1 MLLNHNRSMKI
12 STLLLLI
19 LFTSACR
26 ATVPVPTGVPVVLT
40 VSPAPAQATST
51 PAPPT
56 PTPPPLAARVNGEGI
71 TLQEYQEELT
81 RYQSAVEKI
90 GTNMATGEEQLVLE
104 DIVNQVLLA
113 QAAAAAGFQVDQ
125 AMLEERLEQL
135 SLEIGGRQIL
145 ENWITENG
153 YTQESLAHFLT
164 RSLASAWM
172 RDTIINSVPF
182 AADQVHV
189 RQILLNDADTAQDVL
204 DRLASGSD
212 FGELAGQYD
221 PLTGGDLGWFPSG
234 YLADAALNEAVF
246 DLEPGETSPVIE
258 TDLGFHI
265 LQVIEMAVQRPLSPD
280 ARLVLQERAL
290 QDWLDE
296 LRNKSDIQF
305 LLP

>member
-1 MLLNHNRSMKI
+1 MLLNPKNLKI
-12 STLLLLI
+12 SSLLLLI

-26 ATVPVPTGVPVVLT
+26 ASVPSPTAVPVVLT
-40 VSPAPAQATST
+40 ASPAPAQATST

-56 PTPPPLAARVNGEGI
+56 PTPLPLAARVNGEGI

-81 RYQSAVEKI
+81 RYQNAVEKI

-113 QAAAAAGFQVDQ
+113 QGAAAAGFQVDQ

-153 YTQESLAHFLT
+153 YTQESLAHSLA

-172 RDTIINSVPF
+172 RDTIINSVPL

-189 RQILLNDADTAQDVL
+189 RQILLNDSDTAQDVL
-204 DRLASGSD
+204 DRLASGRD
-212 FGELAGQYD
+212 FGDLAGQYD
-221 PLTGGDLGWFPSG
+221 PLTRGDLGWFPSG
-234 YLADAALNEAVF
+234 YLAEAALNEAVF
-246 DLEPGETSPVIE
+246 VLEPGETSSVIE

-265 LQVIEMAVQRPLSPD
+265 LQVIEVAVQRPLSPD

-296 LRNKSDIQF
+296 HRNKSDIQF